1 MDGEAKDDLPASS
14 SQVCLYEKCLYFL
27 LGHNIHWC
35 CHVGESSSATFQSL
49 IHMSDLLWL
58 QEMSTMFIPRLKVI
72 RVTLLRAM
80 AQVSFLVLNFSSTFC
95 LYTRPVSLTVFF
107 ILGSSTVLN

>member
-35 CHVGESSSATFQSL
+35 CRRRVIFGYISISYSHVRSIMIARNEYHVYTQAK
-49 IHMSDLLWL
+49 SDKSHIITGNGTS
-58 QEMSTMFIPRLKVI
+58 E
-72 RVTLLRAM
+72 
-80 AQVSFLVLNFSSTFC
+80 FLS
-95 LYTRPVSLTVFF
+95 P
-107 ILGSSTVLN
+107 